1 MFLNQSLASITS
13 IYSCLLPSCFSPL
26 SFLLLQNRHCAL
38 SFRLHLRHRHLF
50 LREQLPLLG
59 QDVATDGGVEAGA
72 AASVYPCLFYCF
84 VTSCFSSKVATACQR
99 CGRHSNLGESF
110 AHVSTLPRHWLQQSQ
125 PQRPGQ
131 LALERATRLYN
142 RSVALVCEV
151 C

>member
-1 MFLNQSLASITS
+1 MFLNQSLASIIS
-13 IYSCLLPSCFSPL
+13 LYSCLLPSRFSLKSLAAKLPL
-26 SFLLLQNRHCAL
+26 RAEIQTAPSSSPPF
-38 SFRLHLRHRHLF
+38 SE
-50 LREQLPLLG
+50 EQLPLLG

-142 RSVALVCEV
+142 RSAALVCEV